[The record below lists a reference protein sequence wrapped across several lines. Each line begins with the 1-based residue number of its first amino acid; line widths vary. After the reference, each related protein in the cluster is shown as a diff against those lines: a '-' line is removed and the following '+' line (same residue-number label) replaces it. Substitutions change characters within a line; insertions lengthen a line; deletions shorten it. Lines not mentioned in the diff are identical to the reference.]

1 MCIRLKKNQ
10 TYFFEQGGL
19 LIGLIWISSNETYA
33 FVSIQA
39 IEKMDKAE
47 EIYMNFAE
55 VKTID
60 NVRFYIKDI
69 ESTSVAFKFL

>member
-19 LIGLIWISSNETYA
+19 LIGLLWVSSNEQYA

-39 IEKMDKAE
+39 IHKMDKAE
-47 EIYMNFAE
+47 EIYMSLAE
-55 VKTID
+55 LRTIN
-60 NVRFYIKDI
+60 NVRFYIQNI
-69 ESTSVAFKFL
+69 EKTTVAFKFL